1 MLRMM
6 IAVLTLSSVGAAI
19 RADDQPQQAS
29 ASVAKQFKALV
40 DEYEQDGQPRDIAGK
55 FLALAER
62 HPKDPVAVD
71 ALVWIVKNV
80 RRGAESSRALS
91 ILTKQHIKSSKLT
104 TVCQKLVRRPSLA
117 TEKFLRQ
124 ALEKSPHKS
133 VQAEASFH
141 LAAYL
146 KRQVPL
152 MQSLK
157 DQSDRKRLEQYYGK
171 EFTKYLVSLSED
183 KVAKDIEQL
192 YERVVK
198 SFADVPTTGGTMG
211 QTANKALFAIRHLS
225 VGRTAPDIKGEDIDG
240 KPFKLSDYRG
250 KVVVLDFW
258 GHW

>member
-6 IAVLTLSSVGAAI
+6 IAVLTLPPVGTAI
-19 RADDQPQQAS
+19 RADDQPQPAS
-29 ASVAKQFKALV
+29 VSVAKQFKALV
-40 DEYEQDGQPRDIAGK
+40 DEYERDGQPREIAGK
-55 FLALAER
+55 FLALAEQ
-62 HPKDPVAVD
+62 HPQDPVAVN
-71 ALVWIVKNV
+71 ALVWIVRNV

-91 ILTKQHIKSSKLT
+91 ILTKHHIHSNKLAPL
-104 TVCQKLVRRPSLA
+104 CQKLVRRPSLA

-124 ALEKSPHKS
+124 ALEKSPHNS
-133 VQAEASFH
+133 VRAEATFH

-146 KRQVPL
+146 KRQVVL

-157 DQSDRKRLEQYYGK
+157 DQSDRKRLEQYYDK
-171 EFTKYLVSLSED
+171 EFIKHLAALSEE
-183 KVAKDIEQL
+183 KISRDIEQL

-211 QTANKALFAIRHLS
+211 RTARKELFAIRHLS
-225 VGRTAPDIKGEDIDG
+225 VGRTAPEIKGEDIDG